1 MEHVQKTGEITNPK
15 LAALQ
20 KILQSD
26 FFNSV
31 REVFEHVYDTVSV
44 DGPREVAITLYVFS
58 ISYGFSHTQRFL
70 SFLAVRYFR

>member
-44 DGPREVAITLYVFS
+44 DGSREVTITLYVFLVS
-58 ISYGFSHTQRFL
+58 SEFHIFIGVEYE
-70 SFLAVRYFR
+70 VY